1 MRSCTSI
8 DDAAPAAKYRA
19 ALRLRPRFA
28 EAQNNL
34 GCALAK
40 ASPRK
45 AANAFRA
52 ALEARSDYE
61 LARRNLT
68 ALETDG
74 IIDEEDL

>member
-1 MRSCTSI
+1 MQPTPTRRKVTEIGPARRS
-8 DDAAPAAKYRA
+8 RA
-19 ALRLRPRFA
+19 ARFA
-28 EAQNNL
+28 AARNNL

-74 IIDEEDL
+74 SIDEEDL